1 MPLNNE
7 IQALIK
13 LIDDPDE
20 VVYENVHNK
29 IISIGSVIIPE
40 LEHCWEN
47 TNNIDVQQRLESII
61 HQLHFTDL
69 KAEFKSWNEA
79 NPDLLAGAMLVAKYL
94 YPNIDTSFIFKEIE
108 KLRRNI
114 WLELNNY
121 LTPLEQINVIGSIIY
136 SYYKQEAIPLNYD
149 NPDSFLLNKALESKQ
164 GNTFAN
170 GTIFLILC
178 GLLDVPV
185 YAVNVPNQ
193 FLLAYFYEHYNIMNV
208 QGHAAEKIKFY
219 VDPLNGQMYSQK
231 DVDLFFKKMGLPLD
245 AIFFHPMG
253 NKNIIVT
260 LLSELSK
267 CYDTDANIYRK
278 NELREIIKIIVL
290 NS

>member
-1 MPLNNE
+1 MPVNKE

-47 TNNIDVQQRLESII
+47 SNNTEVQQRLESII
-61 HQLHFTDL
+61 HQLQFTDL
-69 KAEFKSWNEA
+69 KAEFARWNEP

-94 YPNIDTSFIFKEIE
+94 YPNLDSSFIFKEIE

-136 SYYKQEAIPLNYD
+136 SYYKQEAVPLSYD
-149 NPDSFLLNKALESKQ
+149 NTDSFLINKALETKQ

-193 FLLAYFYEHYNIMNV
+193 FLLAYFHEHYNIMNV

-231 DVDLFFKKMGLPLD
+231 DVENFFNKMGMPAD
-245 AIFFHPMG
+245 PIFFHPFD
-253 NKNIIVT
+253 NKNIIIL

-267 CYDTDANIYRK
+267 CFDSDANRYRK
-278 NELREIIKIIVL
+278 TELREIIKLLVVK
-290 NS
+290 

>member
-1 MPLNNE
+1 MPINNE
-7 IQALIK
+7 IKALIK

-47 TNNIDVQQRLESII
+47 TNNTDVQQKLEAII

-69 KAEFKSWNEA
+69 KTEFERWNED

-94 YPNIDTSFIFKEIE
+94 YPNLDSSFIFKEIE

-136 SYYKQEAIPLNYD
+136 SYYKQEAVTLSYD
-149 NPDSFLLNKALESKQ
+149 NTDSFLINKALETKQ

-185 YAVNVPNQ
+185 YAVNIPNQ
-193 FLLAYFYEHYNIMNV
+193 FLLAYFHEHYTVLNV

-231 DVDLFFKKMGLPLD
+231 DVENFFKKMGLPAD
-245 AIFFHPMG
+245 PIFFHPLG
-253 NKNIIVT
+253 TKNIIVL
-260 LLSELSK
+260 LLSELAK
-267 CYDTDANIYRK
+267 CFDSDANSYRK
-278 NELREIIKIIVL
+278 KELREIIKIIITK
-290 NS
+290 